1 MLWKKNRRRKRSVRV
16 LKAKEV
22 GFCTAAESTFFS
34 SIQIYRGDCID
45 CVDTLERDSSG
56 ELDARPKRNKRV
68 EVEEEVGPIKESLVG
83 KAQSVRA
90 ARRKGKGI
98 GDTEILDDFEQAE
111 ELKEMPDA
119 EKEKEHGIELEAFN
133 LEVCS

>member
-1 MLWKKNRRRKRSVRV
+1 M
-16 LKAKEV
+16 
-22 GFCTAAESTFFS
+22 
-34 SIQIYRGDCID
+34 
-45 CVDTLERDSSG
+45 
-56 ELDARPKRNKRV
+56 
-68 EVEEEVGPIKESLVG
+68 EEEVGPIKESLVG

-98 GDTEILDDFEQAE
+98 GDTDILEDVEQAE

>member
-1 MLWKKNRRRKRSVRV
+1 M
-16 LKAKEV
+16 
-22 GFCTAAESTFFS
+22 
-34 SIQIYRGDCID
+34 
-45 CVDTLERDSSG
+45 
-56 ELDARPKRNKRV
+56 
-68 EVEEEVGPIKESLVG
+68 EEEVGPIKESLVG

-98 GDTEILDDFEQAE
+98 GDTDILEDVEQAE

-133 LEVCS
+133 LEVCG